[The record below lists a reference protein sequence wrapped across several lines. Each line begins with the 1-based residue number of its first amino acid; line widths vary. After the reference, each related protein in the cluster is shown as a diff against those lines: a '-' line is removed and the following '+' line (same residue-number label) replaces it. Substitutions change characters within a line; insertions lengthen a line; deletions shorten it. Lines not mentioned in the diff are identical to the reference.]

1 MMMSKDEFDKLAAD
15 QKKLIVESSSLPD
28 TISLNPASELPPP
41 PSPLPPGTNTGHR
54 GVGRKVRWKEGMNL
68 INCAVVASC
77 CCKLSSLGKLS
88 EEEADD
94 WA

>member
-1 MMMSKDEFDKLAAD
+1 MG
-15 QKKLIVESSSLPD
+15 VPES
-28 TISLNPASELPPP
+28 P
-41 PSPLPPGTNTGHR
+41 PSPPRRVIIL
-54 GVGRKVRWKEGMNL
+54 VIVEWYVCWKEGMNL

-77 CCKLSSLGKLS
+77 RCELSSLGKLS